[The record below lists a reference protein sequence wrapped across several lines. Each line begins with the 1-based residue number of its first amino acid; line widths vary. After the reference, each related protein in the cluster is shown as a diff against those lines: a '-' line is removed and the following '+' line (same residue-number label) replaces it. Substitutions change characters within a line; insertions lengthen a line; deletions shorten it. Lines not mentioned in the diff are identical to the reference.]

1 MPHVAAER
9 GIIMIIYFS
18 GTGNSR
24 YCAQMLAKALN
35 DDLLDT
41 AGYIKHGIAAELI
54 SGKPWVF
61 VGPTYAWQMAH
72 IFSDFIRTG
81 TFNGSDEAYFVLTC
95 GGDIGNA
102 GQPLSKLCEE
112 KKFRYMGT
120 LEVVMPENYV
130 AMFPVPSEEK
140 SAEIIAAAGPVLK
153 QAAACIAQRAPFP
166 ARKLSVVDKL
176 KTGPVNQGFYKF
188 YVKADDFFVTDKCI
202 SCGKCVDSCVLN
214 NIQLMDGKPGW
225 GPSCTHCMACI
236 CGCPTEA
243 IEYGKRSQ
251 GKRRYLCPEFK

>member
-1 MPHVAAER
+1 MV
-9 GIIMIIYFS
+9 IYFS

-24 YCAQMLAKALN
+24 YCAQILANALN
-35 DDLLDT
+35 DQLLDA

-54 SGKPWVF
+54 SDKPWVF

-81 TFNGSDEAYFVLTC
+81 TFSGSNEAYFVLTC

-102 GQPLSKLCEE
+102 GHPLSALCAE
-112 KKFRYMGT
+112 KNLKYMGT

-130 AMFPVPSEEK
+130 AMFPVPDEKK
-140 SAEIIAAAGPVLK
+140 SAAIIAAASPVLEK
-153 QAAACIAQRAPFP
+153 AAECIAQCVPFP
-166 ARKLSVVDKL
+166 FEKISFLDKL

-188 YVKADDFFVTDKCI
+188 YVKADHFFSTDKCI
-202 SCGKCVDSCVLN
+202 GCGKCVDVCVLN
-214 NIQLMDGKPGW
+214 NISLTENKPVW
-225 GPSCTHCMACI
+225 GHFCTHCMACI
-236 CGCPTEA
+236 CKCPTEA

-251 GKRRYLCPEFK
+251 GKRRYLCPEYEK

>member
-1 MPHVAAER
+1 MV
-9 GIIMIIYFS
+9 IYFS

-24 YCAQMLAKALN
+24 YCAQMIAHTLN
-35 DDLLDT
+35 DELLDA

-54 SGKPWVF
+54 SDKPWVF

-81 TFNGSDEAYFVLTC
+81 TFNGSKEAYFVLTC

-102 GQPLSKLCEE
+102 GAPLSALAQE
-112 KKFRYMGT
+112 KGLKYMGT

-130 AMFPVPSEEK
+130 AMFSVPSEEK
-140 SAEIIAAAGPVLK
+140 SAEIIASAAPILEK
-153 QAAACIAQRAPFP
+153 AAECIRQLQPFP
-166 ARKLSVVDKL
+166 IRKIGVIDKV

-188 YVKADDFFVTDKCI
+188 YVKSDGFFVTDKCVG
-202 SCGKCVDSCVLN
+202 CGKCADSCVLN
-214 NIQLMDGKPGW
+214 NIQLESGKPVW
-225 GPSCTHCMACI
+225 GQSCTHCMACI
-236 CGCPTEA
+236 CSCPTEA

-251 GKRRYLCPEFK
+251 GKRRYLCPEYK

>member
-1 MPHVAAER
+1 
-9 GIIMIIYFS
+9 MIVYFS

-24 YCAQMLAKALN
+24 YCAQMLAKLLN
-35 DDLLDT
+35 DDLLDA

-54 SGKPWVF
+54 SDKPWVF

-81 TFNGSDEAYFVLTC
+81 TFSGSEEAYFVLTC

-102 GQPLSKLCEE
+102 GRPLFELCTEQNF
-112 KKFRYMGT
+112 KYMGT

-130 AMFPVPSEEK
+130 AMFPVPDQAK
-140 SAEIIAAAGPVLK
+140 SARIIAAATPILEYGA
-153 QAAACIAQRAPFP
+153 QCIAQSIPFP
-166 ARKLSVVDKL
+166 INKVGLLGKL

-188 YVKADDFFVTDKCI
+188 YVKADGFFVTDKCI
-202 SCGKCVDSCVLN
+202 GCGKCVNVCVLN
-214 NIQLMDGKPGW
+214 NIRLENEKPVW
-225 GPSCTHCMACI
+225 EQSCTHCMACI
-236 CGCPTEA
+236 CGCPAEA

-251 GKRRYLCPEFK
+251 GKRRYLCSEYEG

>member
-1 MPHVAAER
+1 
-9 GIIMIIYFS
+9 MIIYFS

-24 YCAQMLAKALN
+24 YCAQMLSRLLN
-35 DDLLDT
+35 DDLLDA

-54 SGKPWVF
+54 SDKPWVF

-72 IFSDFIRTG
+72 IFSDFIRSG
-81 TFNGSDEAYFVLTC
+81 TFNGSTQAYFVLTC

-102 GQPLSKLCEE
+102 GQPLSKLCAE
-112 KKFRYMGT
+112 KNFRYMGS

-130 AMFPVPSEEK
+130 AMFPVPNEEK
-140 SAEIIAAAGPVLK
+140 SSAIIDAATPVLEK
-153 QAAACIAQRAPFP
+153 GAECIGRLNPFP
-166 ARKLSVVDKL
+166 AEKIGFLDKI

-202 SCGKCVDSCVLN
+202 GCGKCADACVLN
-214 NIQLMDGKPGW
+214 NIRLDGGKPLW
-225 GPSCTHCMACI
+225 GQSCTHCMACI
-236 CGCPTEA
+236 CGCPVEA

-251 GKRRYLCPEFK
+251 GKRRYLCPTLE

>member
-1 MPHVAAER
+1 
-9 GIIMIIYFS
+9 MIIYFS

-24 YCAQMLAKALN
+24 YCAQMLAKVLN
-35 DDLLDT
+35 DDLLDSS
-41 AGYIKHGIAAELI
+41 GYIKHGIAAELI

-102 GQPLSKLCEE
+102 GQPLSALSRE
-112 KKFRYMGT
+112 KGLKYMGT

-130 AMFPVPSEEK
+130 AMFSVPSEEK
-140 SAEIIAAAGPVLK
+140 STEIIANAAPVLK
-153 QAAACIAQRAPFP
+153 KGAKCIADGIPFP
-166 ARKLSVVDKL
+166 SDRIGIMDKL

-202 SCGKCVDSCVLN
+202 GCGKCVDVCILN
-214 NIQLMDGKPGW
+214 NIQMESGKPVW
-225 GPSCTHCMACI
+225 GQSCTHCMACI

-243 IEYGKRSQ
+243 IEYGKRSS
-251 GKRRYLCPEFK
+251 GKRRYQCPEFK

>member
-1 MPHVAAER
+1 MV
-9 GIIMIIYFS
+9 IYFS

-24 YCAQMLAKALN
+24 YCAQMIAHVLN
-35 DDLLDT
+35 DDLLDA

-81 TFNGSDEAYFVLTC
+81 TFNGNNEVYFVLTC

-102 GQPLSKLCEE
+102 GEPLSTLAQE
-112 KKFRYMGT
+112 KGLKYMGT
-120 LEVVMPENYV
+120 LEVPMPENYV
-130 AMFPVPSEEK
+130 AMFSVPSEEK
-140 SAEIIAAAGPVLK
+140 SAEIIASAAPILENAVE
-153 QAAACIAQRAPFP
+153 CIRKLQPFP
-166 ARKLSVVDKL
+166 IRKIGVIDKV
-176 KTGPVNQGFYKF
+176 KSGPVNQGFYKF
-188 YVKADDFFVTDKCI
+188 YVKADDFYVTDKCV
-202 SCGKCVDSCVLN
+202 SCGKCVDGCVLN
-214 NIQLMDGKPGW
+214 NIQMESGKPVW
-225 GPSCTHCMACI
+225 GTSCTHCMACI

-251 GKRRYLCPEFK
+251 GKRRYRCPDYK

>member
-1 MPHVAAER
+1 
-9 GIIMIIYFS
+9 MIVYFS

-24 YCAQMLAKALN
+24 YCAQMLAKLLN
-35 DDLLDT
+35 DDLLDA

-61 VGPTYAWQMAH
+61 VAPTYAWQMAH

-81 TFNGSDEAYFVLTC
+81 TFSGSEEAYFVLTC

-102 GQPLSKLCEE
+102 GQPLSELCAEQNF
-112 KKFRYMGT
+112 KYMGT

-130 AMFPVPSEEK
+130 AMFPVPDEEK
-140 SAEIIAAAGPVLK
+140 SARIIAAAAPVLEK
-153 QAAACIAQRAPFP
+153 GAECIAQCAPFP
-166 ARKLSVVDKL
+166 ANKVGLLDKL

-188 YVKADDFFVTDKCI
+188 YVKADGFFVTEKCI
-202 SCGKCVDSCVLN
+202 GCGKCADACILN
-214 NIQLMDGKPGW
+214 NIRLENKRPVW
-225 GPSCTHCMACI
+225 GQSCTHCMSCI

-251 GKRRYLCPEFK
+251 GKRRYFCQEAEK